1 MSYIPPRVRR
11 AAEAAGKTVEEY
23 MEEQAAISAAA
34 AAEAMPR
41 NVGMVTRHSPRDADS
56 VAAAAPSA
64 LPRRNRRSSS
74 VARRRRRRVT
84 MKGRHL
90 RVNLNTGLGVNA
102 VHHARVEPDDYMNM
116 RTDTYRVTRRS
127 PAVANVNVHAQR
139 VRRRTLGTVMQNRAT
154 VGERVPAES
163 LLAIN
168 AALKDL
174 ETRAALNASN
184 AMAIASIGEQL
195 KDLMDASE

>member
-1 MSYIPPRVRR
+1 
-11 AAEAAGKTVEEY
+11 
-23 MEEQAAISAAA
+23 
-34 AAEAMPR
+34 
-41 NVGMVTRHSPRDADS
+41 
-56 VAAAAPSA
+56 
-64 LPRRNRRSSS
+64 
-74 VARRRRRRVT
+74 
-84 MKGRHL
+84 
-90 RVNLNTGLGVNA
+90 
-102 VHHARVEPDDYMNM
+102 
-116 RTDTYRVTRRS
+116 
-127 PAVANVNVHAQR
+127 
-139 VRRRTLGTVMQNRAT
+139 MQNRAT